1 MSDRYKN
8 YLHDVGSEIVDLA
21 KEAKKRSLERAND
34 YERGR
39 LFSHYEILDL
49 MRQQAAT
56 FDIELRDVGLEGVE
70 IGQFLAPD

>member
-21 KEAKKRSLERAND
+21 KEAKKRSLERADD

-39 LFSHYEILDL
+39 LFSYYEILDL

-70 IGQFLAPD
+70 IEQFLGPN

>member
-39 LFSHYEILDL
+39 LFSYYEILDL

>member
-1 MSDRYKN
+1 MTT
-8 YLHDVGSEIVDLA
+8 SEGA
-21 KEAKKRSLERAND
+21 FFC
-34 YERGR
+34 Y
-39 LFSHYEILDL
+39 YEILDL